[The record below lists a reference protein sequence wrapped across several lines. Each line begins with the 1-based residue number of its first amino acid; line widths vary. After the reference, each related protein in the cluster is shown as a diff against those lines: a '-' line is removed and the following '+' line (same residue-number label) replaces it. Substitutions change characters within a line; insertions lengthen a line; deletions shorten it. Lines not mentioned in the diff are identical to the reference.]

1 MAKDT
6 AISERVTRVEE
17 IIERLDTAE
26 DDPAKGAD
34 LYEEGQQLLT
44 EIRTILDDGR
54 GEVVELE

>member
-6 AISERVTRVEE
+6 AISERVNRVEE

-26 DDPAKGAD
+26 DDPAKGED